1 MNILDIVEVSSSP
14 IVVAVVGQVETNSFV
29 LFFIGNEKSLRGQQL
44 TSIVE
49 VENKCVL
56 RKYKERKCGVMYMYV
71 CLYDVS

>member
-1 MNILDIVEVSSSP
+1 LNILDIVEVSSSP

-49 VENKCVL
+49 V
-56 RKYKERKCGVMYMYV
+56 
-71 CLYDVS
+71 